1 MRSLFV
7 IILTSVL
14 ASSCVH
20 RYSEAPTIQFADLA
34 YQSTTGTPWP
44 RTMLE
49 LPKTGERYKLG
60 TLNHVSVIEMNPTGE
75 KTLVFLHGLGS
86 YVSFWRFQLDAFAA
100 QGYRV
105 IAFDQLGYGKSD
117 KPAMFPY
124 TMEAMAEVVDE
135 VLSLMN
141 VEKATLIGHSMG
153 GEVAMVT
160 AIRFPSRA
168 ERLVL
173 TSPAGFE
180 AFTPREK
187 KWFNTAVNTIFVKS
201 ANEYGI
207 WGSIRAS
214 NFMRWRDE
222 LEFLI
227 EERVRLIKSDEF
239 DSYAYAQVLSI
250 NGLAHNDFVRD
261 NLGKIAVPTIIIF
274 GEDDRLI
281 PSAFLHGG
289 GARSMM
295 RYGAD
300 HIKGSKLEGFNNCGH
315 TVQMDCPEQY
325 NATLSTF
332 LQTTSPAPTA
342 SEPAPAA
349 VQ

>member
-1 MRSLFV
+1 MRTLFV
-7 IILTSVL
+7 IILTSAL

-20 RYSEAPTIQFADLA
+20 RHSDSPPLQFSDLA

-44 RTMLE
+44 QTMLE
-49 LPKTGERYKLG
+49 LPRAGERYKLG
-60 TLNHVSVIEMNPTGE
+60 TLNHVSVIEMNPTGA

-105 IAFDQLGYGKSD
+105 IAFDELGYGKSD

-135 VLSLMN
+135 VMGLMN
-141 VEKATLIGHSMG
+141 VEQATLIGHSMG
-153 GEVAMVT
+153 GQVAMTT
-160 AIRFPSRA
+160 ALRFPARV

-180 AFTPREK
+180 YFSPREK
-187 KWFNTAVNTIFVKS
+187 KWFNTAVNAIFIK
-201 ANEYGI
+201 ATPEYGI
-207 WGSIRAS
+207 WGAIRAG
-214 NFMRWRDE
+214 NFMQWRDE

-227 EERVRLIKSDEF
+227 EERVRLVKAKEF

-250 NGLAHNDFVRD
+250 SGLAKNDFVRD
-261 NLGKIAVPTIIIF
+261 NLEKINAPTIIIF

-289 GARSMM
+289 RARDVMSFGAE
-295 RYGAD
+295 
-300 HIKGSKLEGFNNCGH
+300 HIKGSKLEGLANCGH

-325 NATLSTF
+325 NTALSTF
-332 LQTTSPAPTA
+332 LST
-342 SEPAPAA
+342 SEPLPTPVPTSAP
-349 VQ
+349 